1 MPTTRKNRP
10 TSNWPA
16 PLFTTSESCSIWAT
30 PVAKHH
36 PYGLPAQRNSIKCGA
51 DKNAQWAKAKNVKR
65 IKTAVMSFSALA
77 AKDAQ
82 QEWERFAEAP
92 NVDTWHAVY
101 VKAFPLFRDYR
112 IKRRNRGTPSN
123 VEKES
128 WHSWNLSKNERYLKY
143 LGERNAITHPVKWG
157 KPTVWNSDYLRV
169 WRWHKSV
176 CRSCVFYELVLK
188 CLLEPLLEPFQLLLE
203 LKLLRSAIN
212 PKQNDQ
218 PNRCTTLRVFSN
230 D

>member
-1 MPTTRKNRP
+1 MGTVCWSTQCWYMACCLCQ
-10 TSNWPA
+10 S
-16 PLFTTSESCSIWAT
+16 LSI
-30 PVAKHH
+30 VQ
-36 PYGLPAQRNSIKCGA
+36 GLSDQASKQGN
-51 DKNAQWAKAKNVKR
+51 
-65 IKTAVMSFSALA
+65 T
-77 AKDAQ
+77 
-82 QEWERFAEAP
+82 
-92 NVDTWHAVY
+92 
-101 VKAFPLFRDYR
+101 
-112 IKRRNRGTPSN
+112 IKRRKIDYNSMSAI
-123 VEKES
+123 ES

-188 CLLEPLLEPFQLLLE
+188 CLLEHLLDPFQLLLE